1 MKRIAA
7 VSIAVLTALV
17 VLGIPAHARW
27 GRQQTV
33 LDGAHGNKELLPRT
47 CRACHR
53 GMAMAIRG
61 EEEVCFRCH
70 GSDSE
75 REAMERAGLL
85 SRDARLANMAREFQ
99 KPYRH
104 PVDKSRGVHHPQE
117 RLPEEQVNAAR
128 HVECVDCHQPHH
140 VDRDQPYRGLYGRRV
155 GNFQGAIEN
164 EYEVCYRCHS
174 DSANLPVGSTNKHAE
189 FAPTNKSYHPV
200 EAEGRNLYVIS
211 LLPPYNERQEKAGEI
226 SQLTCSD
233 CHGSDDPTG
242 PQGPHGSNYPGLL
255 KKNYDTSDERPES
268 RFAYELC
275 YSCHDRTSILSNE
288 SFPYHA
294 LHIQGN
300 PAKNLSGTSCYTC
313 HDAHGSSQYQYLIR
327 FNEDVVLPNADGK
340 REFQATGVGSRHGS
354 CLLNCHGVEH
364 NPLSY

>member
-1 MKRIAA
+1 MRFSAILFLLL
-7 VSIAVLTALV
+7 VSICAGLGSAGAARYTAK
-17 VLGIPAHARW
+17 
-27 GRQQTV
+27 TV
-33 LDGAHGNKELLPRT
+33 LDGAHGDRQLLPKS

-61 EEEVCFRCH
+61 EEAVCFRCH
-70 GSDSE
+70 GSQLN
-75 REAMERAGLL
+75 REQMIRSGALTQE
-85 SRDARLANMAREFQ
+85 ARLENIEREFQ

-104 PVDKSRGVHHPQE
+104 PVEKSRGVHHPQE

-128 HVECVDCHQPHH
+128 HVECVDCHHPHL
-140 VDRDQPYRGLYGRRV
+140 VDNDQPYRGLYGRRV
-155 GNFQGAIEN
+155 GNLRGAIEN
-164 EYEVCYRCHS
+164 EYEVCYRCHAE
-174 DSANLPVGSTNKHAE
+174 SANLPIGSTNKHAE

-211 LLPPYNERQEKAGEI
+211 LLSPYNERQEKPGEI
-226 SQLTCSD
+226 SRLTCSD

-242 PQGPHGSNYPGLL
+242 PQGPHGSNYAGLL

-275 YSCHDRTSILSNE
+275 YGCHDRTSILSNE

-300 PAKNLSGTSCYTC
+300 SAKNLPGTSCHTC

-327 FNEDVVLPNADGK
+327 FNEDVVAPNADGK
-340 REFQATGVGSRHGS
+340 REFKATGVGSRHGS

-364 NPLSY
+364 NPLTY